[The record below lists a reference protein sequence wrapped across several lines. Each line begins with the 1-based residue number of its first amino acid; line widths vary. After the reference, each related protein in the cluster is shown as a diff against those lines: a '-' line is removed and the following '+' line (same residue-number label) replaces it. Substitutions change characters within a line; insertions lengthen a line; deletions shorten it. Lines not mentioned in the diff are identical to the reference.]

1 MCGFFSVSNTK
12 KKITYSKEKLD
23 NAANLL
29 KHRGPDKKKTFHHP
43 NLYCKFFRLKILDL
57 SDRAMQPMTDIN
69 KNYVLMFNGE
79 IYNFKELNNLYLL
92 DKKFNY
98 NSDTSTLFNMLIKY
112 QENALKYLDGMFSF
126 VFFDLKKKKI
136 IFARDRFGIKPIYY
150 QPLHLK
156 VW

>member
-12 KKITYSKEKLD
+12 KKIAYSKEKLD

-29 KHRGPDKKKTFHHP
+29 KHRGPDKKKTFYHP

-79 IYNFKELNNLYLL
+79 IYNFKELNKLYLL
-92 DKKFNY
+92 DK
-98 NSDTSTLFNMLIKY
+98 SLIIT
-112 QENALKYLDGMFSF
+112 QIPLLYL
-126 VFFDLKKKKI
+126 I
-136 IFARDRFGIKPIYY
+136 C
-150 QPLHLK
+150 
-156 VW
+156 